1 MSEIKVNSVVNSTG
15 DNDSGLDLSTNDN
28 IKFKIANSQ
37 KAIIDASG
45 NVGIGTSSP
54 SHELHITGSS
64 DTRAIITSGGSGDAV
79 MMFENA
85 SGNTW
90 GHGLDLSSGNY
101 VIGYNASGDPSL
113 TSDGKV
119 NIDTSGNVLVGTT
132 DSNPNNNSADST
144 ADNGIALLPSG
155 LISIATHQNA
165 TMVLNRTGN
174 DGNLMD
180 LRRSGSTVGSVGI
193 LGDRVFLAVSGH
205 GVALD
210 ASGNSFLPST
220 DSGGNQDNFVD
231 IGASSARFDDIFA
244 TNTSI
249 SDSDENKKQNI
260 APLTSAEINAATAI
274 SKLFKTFKWKDKV
287 VEKGSNARVHTGV
300 SAQQVQTAMSD
311 AGLDASKYAFWCSDT
326 YWEKDNF
333 TYNTEEEAPKDASK
347 ITRLSLRYV
356 ELLAFIGA
364 ATEQRLASIEARLTA
379 LESK

>member
-1 MSEIKVNSVVNSTG
+1 MASEIKVDTIVNAGG
-15 DNDSGLDLSTNDN
+15 DNDSGIDLSTNDN
-28 IKFKIANSQ
+28 IKFDIAGSQ
-37 KAIIDASG
+37 KAMIDSSG

-54 SHELHITGSS
+54 SVLLDLESTSPVIRFTDS
-64 DTRAIITSGGSGDAV
+64 D
-79 MMFENA
+79 A
-85 SGNTW
+85 SGTPECEVS
-90 GHGLDLSSGNY
+90 GAGGDLVLRADRDGEKSSSIIAFE
-101 VIGYNASGDPSL
+101 V
-113 TSDGKV
+113 DGSEKAR
-119 NIDTSGNVLVGTT
+119 IDSSGNVLIGTT
-132 DSNPNNNSADST
+132 DDNPNNNNADST

-180 LRRSGSTVGSVGI
+180 LRRSGSTVGSVGL
-193 LGDRVFLAVSGH
+193 LGDRVYLAVSGH

-220 DSGGNQDNFVD
+220 DTGGNQDNFVD
-231 IGASSARFDDIFA
+231 IGASSSRFDDIFA

-300 SAQQVQTAMSD
+300 IALQVQTAMSD

>member
-1 MSEIKVNSVVNSTG
+1 MASEIKVDTIVNAGG
-15 DNDSGLDLSTNDN
+15 DNDSGIDLSTNDN
-28 IKFKIANSQ
+28 IKFDIAGSQ
-37 KAIIDASG
+37 KAMIDSSG

-54 SHELHITGSS
+54 SVLLDLESTSPVIRFTDS
-64 DTRAIITSGGSGDAV
+64 D
-79 MMFENA
+79 A
-85 SGNTW
+85 SGTPECEVS
-90 GHGLDLSSGNY
+90 GAGGDLVLRADRDGEKSSSIIAFE
-101 VIGYNASGDPSL
+101 V
-113 TSDGKV
+113 DGSEKAR
-119 NIDTSGNVLVGTT
+119 IDSSGNVLIGTT
-132 DSNPNNNSADST
+132 DDNPNNNNADST

-180 LRRSGSTVGSVGI
+180 LRRSGSTVGSVGL
-193 LGDRVFLAVSGH
+193 LGDRVYLAVSGH

-220 DSGGNQDNFVD
+220 DTGGNQDNFVD
-231 IGASSARFDDIFA
+231 IGASSSRFDDIFA

-300 SAQQVQTAMSD
+300 IAQQVQTAMSD